1 MASQHHDYAEVEYID
16 CWCGIPD
23 HVIRV
28 STAKQHRPKEEP
40 FLELEYQLR
49 PGSFWLRLRTAI
61 LYLFFPSVC
70 NWQGA
75 LFDEDG
81 AKRISNLLQ
90 KYLNSHRE
98 WKLSSQG
105 KCVSCESTSSHA
117 PECTLNRC
125 LP

>member
-1 MASQHHDYAEVEYID
+1 MASQHHDYAEIEYID
-16 CWCGIPD
+16 CWCGTPD

-28 STAKQHRPKEEP
+28 STAKKHKPNEEP

-61 LYLFFPSVC
+61 LYLFFPSVSS
-70 NWQGA
+70 WQGA

-81 AKRISNLLQ
+81 AKRISNLIH
-90 KYLNSHRE
+90 KYLDSHRE
-98 WKLSSQG
+98 WKLSAQG
-105 KCVSCESTSSHA
+105 KCISCESTDSHN